1 MFFFNLKK
9 NEENNSLDTNDK
21 TSATN
26 KYKCPVYRNS
36 IRAGNPN
43 DQSKNYVTSVDLD
56 CEEDPEF
63 WILRGL
69 CMILQNND

>member
-1 MFFFNLKK
+1 M
-9 NEENNSLDTNDK
+9 ENIDTDK
-21 TSATN
+21 PGGIN
-26 KYKCPVYRNS
+26 RYKCPVYRNS
-36 IRAGNPN
+36 IRAGSSN

-56 CEEDPEF
+56 CSEPNEF